1 VEEVPEVRFYPENL
15 DHFLAWLKCRIRPGL
30 PVLVS
35 GFSVVVICPTKD
47 DAWKT
52 ALWAYHN
59 YQGRVRF
66 RVEE

>member
-1 VEEVPEVRFYPENL
+1 VAQVRFYPEDL
-15 DHFLAWLKCRIRPGL
+15 EHFLAWLKCRIKPGY

-35 GFSVVVICPTKD
+35 GFSVVVVCPGGKN
-47 DAWKT
+47 DAWRV
-52 ALWAYHN
+52 ALWAFHN